1 MLIIIRTRTLPMTL
15 SFDLSGPIVEPRAIR
30 KQYAMEM
37 AVERTRLLYQGSLL
51 PTLFM
56 LINGLVCAGL
66 LWSPQRYFLV
76 SVWLV
81 WLLSLVALRV
91 IQVAAFDSAIPNR
104 QANPIW
110 RRMFLLGSGL
120 TGLTLAGAGIALAPA
135 DNFIQQAWVF
145 GLIGAAAL
153 SASVA
158 YAVSLP
164 AFLSFTLPCLLPAIA
179 YMFLGGDEQQQG
191 WGWFGLILLGALSV
205 VAWQVNR
212 LIDRGLIRR
221 FQNQALIEHLQQAQS
236 CSDQLNQ
243 QLAKEIEQR
252 RRAEEELRE
261 IQIDLENRVAQR
273 SLELDAANQALSKS
287 EARLALA
294 LKASELGLW
303 DWNLQ
308 TDEVHHTQIQELFG
322 LEPDQVT
329 ALLRHLKPRLHPED
343 LPALKRALVEHL
355 KGRTED
361 YQIEYRVR
369 HGDGHW
375 VWIEDRGRAVE
386 RARNGRVIRMVGTRR
401 DISVSKGLEEQRQL
415 AATVFEAASEGIV
428 IFDPNYAL
436 IAVNQ
441 AFSRVTGYDIEDM
454 IGRNVVELPC
464 SRDARRH
471 YAAIHQALEQQGSWQ
486 GELVETRKNGEMYPQ
501 WLQLNAVRDT
511 RGNVSHIVGFFAD
524 LSARRESEER
534 MRYLT
539 HYDEL
544 TGLANRSMFR
554 ERLSEAHQRV
564 RQGGYRSLALLHIN
578 LDRFKQLNDS
588 LGHEVADQLLQK
600 MARRLVNALPE
611 ADTIARLSG
620 DEFAVLFNSYGNLSS
635 LARVATRLASKLS
648 LPVTIEGHELVVSAS
663 MGISLLPDSAREIS
677 ALVSQSNMAM
687 QHAKHLGGNNFQFYT
702 DSLQASTLE
711 RLQLENHLRKAVEE
725 QQLTV
730 FYQPKLCLATGK
742 LNAAEAL
749 VRWDHPTMG
758 RVPPGDFI
766 GLAEETGLIGP
777 IGEFVLRQACWQ
789 ACEWQ
794 RQGLE
799 PIRVSVNL
807 SVHQLRQGKLVSLV
821 RQVLEETALAP
832 HLLELE
838 LTESQLLDSVEHII
852 ATFQQL
858 RDLGVKLAI
867 DDFGTG
873 YSSLSY
879 LKRIPVDYVK
889 IDQAFIRGLCEGT
902 EDAAITRAIIAMAHG
917 LSLKVVA
924 EGVERREQLEFLKN
938 ELCDEVQGYLISRP
952 VEADGLAVLLREQSM
967 D

>member
-1 MLIIIRTRTLPMTL
+1 MTL
-15 SFDLSGPIVEPRAIR
+15 SSDLSGPAVEPRVIR

-37 AVERTRLLYQGSLL
+37 VVERTRLLYQGSLL

-56 LINGLVCAGL
+56 LINGLVCAWL
-66 LWSPQRYFLV
+66 LWSPPRYVLV

-91 IQVAAFDSAIPNR
+91 IQVAAFDSAIPHR
-104 QANPIW
+104 QAHPIW
-110 RRMFLLGSGL
+110 RRMFMLGSAL
-120 TGLTLAGAGIALAPA
+120 TGLTLAGAGIALVPA
-135 DNFIQQAWVF
+135 DNFMQQAWVF

-164 AFLSFTLPCLLPAIA
+164 AFLSFTLPCLLPAIG
-179 YMFLGGDEQQQG
+179 YLFWGGDEQGQG

-212 LIDRGLIRR
+212 LIDSGLLRR

-236 CSDQLNQ
+236 DSDRLNYK
-243 QLAKEIEQR
+243 LAKEIDQR
-252 RRAEEELRE
+252 RRAEDELRA
-261 IQIDLENRVAQR
+261 IQTGLESRIAHR

-308 TDEVHHTQIQELFG
+308 TDEVHHTHLQELFG
-322 LEPDQVT
+322 LEPEFVT
-329 ALLRHLKPRLHPED
+329 AMLRHLKPRLHPDD
-343 LPALKRALVEHL
+343 LPSLKRALVEHL
-355 KGRTED
+355 KGRSED
-361 YQIEYRVR
+361 YQVEYRVR

-386 RARNGRVIRMVGTRR
+386 RSDNGRVIRMVGTRR
-401 DISVSKGLEEQRQL
+401 DISVSKSLEVQRQL

-441 AFSRVTGYDIEDM
+441 AFSRVTGYAVEDM
-454 IGRNVVELPC
+454 LGRNVVDLPC

-471 YAAIHQALEQQGSWQ
+471 YATIHQALEQHGTWQ
-486 GELVETRKNGEMYPQ
+486 GELVETRKNGELYPQ
-501 WLQLNAVRDT
+501 WLQLNTVRDT
-511 RGNVSHIVGFFAD
+511 RGSVSHIVGFFAD

-544 TGLANRSMFR
+544 TGLANRSLFR
-554 ERLSEAHQRV
+554 ERLGEAHQRV

-578 LDRFKQLNDS
+578 LDRFKLLNDS
-588 LGHEVADQLLQK
+588 LGHEIADQLLQK

-620 DEFAVLFNSYGNLSS
+620 DEFAVLFNAYGNLSS
-635 LARVATRLASKLS
+635 LARVATRLSSKLR
-648 LPVTIEGHELVVSAS
+648 LPVTVEGHELVVSAS
-663 MGISLLPDSAREIS
+663 IGISMLPDTARDIS
-677 ALVSQSNMAM
+677 ALVSQSNIAM

-711 RLQLENHLRKAVEE
+711 RWQLENQLRKAIEE
-725 QQLTV
+725 KQLKV
-730 FYQPKLCLATGK
+730 FYQPKLCLATGR

-749 VRWDHPTMG
+749 VRWDHPTLG
-758 RVPPGDFI
+758 NVPPGDFI
-766 GLAEETGLIGP
+766 GLAEEAGLIGP

-794 RQGLE
+794 RQGLA

-807 SVHQLRQGKLVSLV
+807 SVHQLRQGKVVSLV
-821 RQVLEETALAP
+821 RQVLEETGLAP
-832 HLLELE
+832 HNLELE
-838 LTESQLLDSVEHII
+838 LTESHLLDSVEHII

-858 RDLGVKLAI
+858 RNLGVKLAI

-889 IDQAFIRGLCEGT
+889 IDQAFIRGLGEST
-902 EDAAITRAIIAMAHG
+902 VDAAITRAIIAMAHG

-924 EGVERREQLEFLKN
+924 EGVERPEQLEFLKA
-938 ELCDEVQGYLISRP
+938 ERCDEVQGYLVSRP
-952 VEADGLAVLLREQSM
+952 VEADGLLQLLRA
-967 D
+967 DANPL

>member
-1 MLIIIRTRTLPMTL
+1 MTL
-15 SFDLSGPIVEPRAIR
+15 SFDLSGPIVEPREIR

-104 QANPIW
+104 QAHPIW

-179 YMFLGGDEQQQG
+179 YMFLGGDEQLQG

-212 LIDRGLIRR
+212 LIDRGLMRR

-243 QLAKEIEQR
+243 KLAREIEQR
-252 RRAEEELRE
+252 RRAEDELRE

-322 LEPDQVT
+322 LEPEQVT

-511 RGNVSHIVGFFAD
+511 LGKVSHIVGFFAD

-725 QQLTV
+725 QQLKV

-821 RQVLEETALAP
+821 RQVLEETGLAP

-889 IDQAFIRGLCEGT
+889 IDQAFIRGLGDGT

-952 VEADGLAVLLREQSM
+952 VEADGLAALLREQSM

>member
-1 MLIIIRTRTLPMTL
+1 MTL
-15 SFDLSGPIVEPRAIR
+15 SFDLSGPTVEPRVIR

-104 QANPIW
+104 QAQPIW

-120 TGLTLAGAGIALAPA
+120 TGLTLAGAGIALVPA

-179 YMFLGGDEQQQG
+179 YMFWGGDEQQQG

-212 LIDRGLIRR
+212 LIDRGLMRR

-243 QLAKEIEQR
+243 KLAKEIEQR
-252 RRAEEELRE
+252 RRAENELRE
-261 IQIDLENRVAQR
+261 IQVDLENRVAQR

-329 ALLRHLKPRLHPED
+329 AILRHLKPRLHPDD
-343 LPALKRALVEHL
+343 LPALRRALVEHL

-386 RARNGRVIRMVGTRR
+386 RAENGRVLRMVGTRR
-401 DISVSKGLEEQRQL
+401 DISVSKNLEEQRQL

-436 IAVNQ
+436 IAINQ
-441 AFSRVTGYDIEDM
+441 AFSRVTGYAIEDM

-501 WLQLNAVRDT
+501 WLQLNAVRDS

-544 TGLANRSMFR
+544 TGLANRAMFR

-620 DEFAVLFNSYGNLSS
+620 DEFAVLFNAYGNLSS
-635 LARVATRLASKLS
+635 LARVATRLATKLRV
-648 LPVTIEGHELVVSAS
+648 PVTIEGHELVVSAS
-663 MGISLLPDSAREIS
+663 MGISLLPDNAREIS

-711 RLQLENHLRKAVEE
+711 RLQLENQLRKAIEE
-725 QQLTV
+725 KQLKV

-794 RQGLE
+794 RQGLDA
-799 PIRVSVNL
+799 IRVSVNL

-821 RQVLEETALAP
+821 RQVLEETGLEP
-832 HLLELE
+832 RYLELE

-889 IDQAFIRGLCEGT
+889 IDQAFIRGLGEGT

-924 EGVERREQLEFLKN
+924 EGVEHQEQLEFLKA
-938 ELCDEVQGYLISRP
+938 ERCDEVQGYLISRP
-952 VEADGLAVLLREQSM
+952 VEAQVLAVLLRENGG